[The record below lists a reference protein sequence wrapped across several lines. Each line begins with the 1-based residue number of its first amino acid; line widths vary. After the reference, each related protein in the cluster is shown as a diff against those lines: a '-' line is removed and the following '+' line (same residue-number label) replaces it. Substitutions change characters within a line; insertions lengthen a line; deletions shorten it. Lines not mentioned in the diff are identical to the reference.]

1 MQGSASSIFMLQELN
16 VHIGKETRPLTKELL
31 SGDPTEHVTF
41 S

>member
-16 VHIGKETRPLTKELL
+16 VHIGKKTRPLTKELL